1 MARGN
6 SNIDY
11 SMCCNKNLS
20 LSCRPPLR
28 TKAIDTTVT
37 MSASAVSSLLLP
49 AAAAPASTA
58 RRYGGAAAAAPLCRA
73 RCFSNPSPPPVAL
86 DRKSGDGGVRSP
98 PRFSVRSR
106 PAASVAYGALLL
118 GGGLFAYART
128 KSTGSISGGV
138 SGAALMAVAYY
149 LMQNP
154 ETKAAGEALG
164 FGSAA
169 LFTAI
174 FGIRLASTRKFMPA
188 GLLLGVSG
196 GAMAVFVSAYLQDK
210 I

>member
-1 MARGN
+1 
-6 SNIDY
+6 
-11 SMCCNKNLS
+11 
-20 LSCRPPLR
+20 
-28 TKAIDTTVT
+28 

-58 RRYGGAAAAAPLCRA
+58 RRYGGAAAAAASGFPRLLAEPLCRA

-98 PRFSVRSR
+98 PRFSVRCSAALSDFAELA